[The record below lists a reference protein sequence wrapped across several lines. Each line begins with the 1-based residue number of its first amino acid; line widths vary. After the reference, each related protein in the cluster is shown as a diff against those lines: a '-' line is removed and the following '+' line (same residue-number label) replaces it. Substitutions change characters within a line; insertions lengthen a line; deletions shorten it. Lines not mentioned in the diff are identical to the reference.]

1 MVNAMRCRLEKDE
14 AGFTLIELLIVVA
27 IIGILAAIAVPNLI
41 AGQQRA
47 RYSRAAGDTRQI
59 VTQAQVITSDSNQL
73 ANTAC
78 GNPMP
83 RCLWDGSAPFAV
95 IYMTPVRDPWA
106 PPGTDYQWSQNP
118 ALGCG
123 LATPGC
129 VVYSSWTVG
138 ADGAAGAWNGIA
150 AVVGDD
156 LGNSTLRGCAF
167 GPGMPVASPC

>member
-1 MVNAMRCRLEKDE
+1 MMRGCRRHDE
-14 AGFTLIELLIVVA
+14 DGFTLIELLIVVA

-59 VTQAQVITSDSNQL
+59 VTQAQIITSDSKQL

-83 RCLWDGSAPFAV
+83 GCLWDGSAPLGV
-95 IYMTPVRDPWA
+95 LYMTTVTDPWA
-106 PPGTDYQWSQNP
+106 PPGTDYQWAQNP

-129 VVYSSWTVG
+129 VVYSAWTMG

-150 AVVGDD
+150 APVGDD
-156 LGNSTLRGCAF
+156 LGNSTLVGCAF
-167 GPGMPVASPC
+167 GPGMPVASPCK